1 MVSELIMKEK
11 LQKCSSSTG
20 SETSEDVGISTLSS
34 SRNTSPEKNVDV
46 GLSNHTK
53 SPNHNA
59 RYLPL
64 SLKIETPP
72 SPSSSSSRVQPST
85 SSASSSSLSSEAPA
99 GMLRVLICLVCTIIG
114 KRFTLIR

>member
-34 SRNTSPEKNVDV
+34 SRNTSPEKNVN
-46 GLSNHTK
+46 GGISSHTNT
-53 SPNHNA
+53 PNHNS

-64 SLKIETPP
+64 NLKIDAPP

-85 SSASSSSLSSEAPA
+85 SSASSSSMSSDDPT
-99 GMLRVLICLVCTIIG
+99 GIIG
-114 KRFTLIR
+114 YTKHPPYTFECIIM

>member
-1 MVSELIMKEK
+1 MKEK

-53 SPNHNA
+53 SPNHST

-72 SPSSSSSRVQPST
+72 SPSSRQI
-85 SSASSSSLSSEAPA
+85 
-99 GMLRVLICLVCTIIG
+99 MNLVNDDNE
-114 KRFTLIR
+114 TLN